1 MTNSLVR
8 SDIDGDLF
16 HCADEPPGHY
26 AKALSTAVA
35 WHVFEPRDLQEA
47 AGTVVQSVVTDL
59 NENRHWIHYRA
70 DVEPLELLQLREL
83 VQSNGPLSLW
93 RAAKLA
99 LELSK
104 QLKLLHDADIY
115 QLLIHPGRVAR
126 LKNQLVLMP
135 TLAGVLAPLSQVLPY
150 PHEGWL
156 HYIAPEVLRTRGMQ
170 KNLLAAGDVY
180 ALGRVLE
187 AMCVTAPADAGVNEP
202 FELAR
207 RRVELSDRDAFGEW
221 SASFAP
227 LAGIIRTMCAPPP
240 ADRMSLD
247 SVIRS
252 LEELVEKQAPE
263 LVFAGFR
270 PRQQLDAARDCY
282 RDFSEAYDE
291 RLFGISARSLH
302 LMAADLALL
311 QSPPDCN
318 AAVHELQQAESLN
331 EYEVDT
337 QYRLGR
343 AYALWSALP
352 QHLKHSSDAYRRA
365 ARLSGW
371 KSAIIEEW
379 IPVLRNDGPSSALQ
393 YTDDIPFDLWPAA
406 LVELRARSLVALGDN
421 EIAWDEMALSLRRLG
436 FHQGLFELAQQ
447 VAKDLPPATLMRW
460 MKASEERQGLELAQ
474 AIVWHFN
481 GNPDMAQR
489 LLDHAKGDAAV
500 RV

>member
-8 SDIDGDLF
+8 SDIDGGLIHF
-16 HCADEPPGHY
+16 LGEQSGHY
-26 AKALSTAVA
+26 AKALSAGIV
-35 WHVFEPRDLQEA
+35 WHVFEPQDLQDA

-59 NENRHWIHYRA
+59 NENRHWIHYRPE
-70 DVEPLELLQLREL
+70 VEPLELLQLREL

-104 QLKLLHDADIY
+104 QLKLLHDADIC

-135 TLAGVLAPLSQVLPY
+135 TLAGVLPPLSQVLPY
-150 PHEGWL
+150 PHEGWV

-170 KNLLAAGDVY
+170 KNMLAAGDVY

-187 AMCVTAPADAGVNEP
+187 AMCVTTPADAGVNEP

-207 RRVELSDRDAFGEW
+207 RRVELLDRDAFGEW
-221 SASFAP
+221 SASFSQ
-227 LAGIIRTMCAPPP
+227 LASLIRAMCAPLP

-247 SVIRS
+247 TVIRN
-252 LEELVEKQAPE
+252 LEELVEREAPE
-263 LVFAGFR
+263 LVFAGFH
-270 PRQQLDAARDCY
+270 PPQQLEAARDCY

-302 LMAADLALL
+302 LMAADLALM

-318 AAVHELQQAESLN
+318 TAVHELQQAESLN

-343 AYALWSALP
+343 AYALWSAFP

-379 IPVLRNDGPSSALQ
+379 VAVLRHDGPTSVLQ
-393 YTDDIPFDLWPAA
+393 YTDDIPFDQWPAA
-406 LVELRARSLVALGDN
+406 LVELRARSLMA
-421 EIAWDEMALSLRRLG
+421 ALSLRRFG

-447 VAKDLPPATLMRW
+447 IAKDLPPPTLIRW
-460 MKASEERQGLELAQ
+460 MDAYQDRPGLELAQ

-489 LLDHAKGDAAV
+489 CLEQVKADAAA